1 MTLNQKK
8 AGRLSSRRL
17 TVQLD
22 VSTLTLARA
31 RAQGGSIV
39 ID

>member
-1 MTLNQKK
+1 MTLNQKRQ
-8 AGRLSSRRL
+8 GVYPPGG

-22 VSTLTLARA
+22 VSTLTLAHA